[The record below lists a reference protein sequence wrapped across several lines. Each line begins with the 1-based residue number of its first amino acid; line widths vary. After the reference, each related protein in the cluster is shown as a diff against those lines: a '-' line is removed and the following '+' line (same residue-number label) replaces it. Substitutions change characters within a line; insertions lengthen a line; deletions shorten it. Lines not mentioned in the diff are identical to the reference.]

1 MTNILKLGHPERHFW
16 LTRSVAR
23 VMGLNLSECIHS
35 GHLSAQD
42 YSAMV
47 THCRTCAHADAC
59 ERWLARQFNESE
71 TGPKDCVNADILC
84 QLRQKTS
91 RRRPS

>member
-1 MTNILKLGHPERHFW
+1 MNNILKLGHPERHFW

-23 VMGLNLSECIHS
+23 VMGVNLSECIHS

-47 THCRTCAHADAC
+47 TQCRTCAHADTC
-59 ERWLARQFNESE
+59 ELWLARQFEVAD
-71 TGPKDCVNADILC
+71 TGPEGCVNAPVLRH
-84 QLRQKTS
+84 LRQKTA
-91 RRRPS
+91 RRKPL